1 MNNALTPGQIGSM
14 LEFISLG
21 AGYITVG
28 LAAAGSAIGSGI
40 AGQAAIGAW
49 KKCYAQGKQA
59 PFLLLALVGA
69 PLSQTIYAMI
79 MMIVIKGR
87 IQDNPEQFPLYLAI
101 GIFGGLAQMISAI
114 FQGKA
119 GAGGCVAYAETNQ
132 GFANYLMVLGIVE
145 TCAIF
150 ALIFSLMAMPAVAPA
165 AAQAAE
171 AVAGAVAP

>member
-1 MNNALTPGQIGSM
+1 MNSLNA
-14 LEFISLG
+14 ISQG
-21 AGYITVG
+21 ACYITVG
-28 LAAAGSAIGSGI
+28 LAAVGSSIGASI

-79 MMIVIKGR
+79 MMTM
-87 IQDNPEQFPLYLAI
+87 IQNHIGDPAKFPLCLAI
-101 GIFGGLAQMISAI
+101 GLFGGLAQMFSAI
-114 FQGKA
+114 YQGKA
-119 GAGGCVAYAETNQ
+119 GAGGCVAYAETKQ

-150 ALIFSLMAMPAVAPA
+150 ALVFSIMALS
-165 AAQAAE
+165 
-171 AVAGAVAP
+171 AGK